1 MRITEAHDYDLTGEL
16 VDEPVESAGRSGFV
30 QIAPALIAR

>member
-16 VDEPVESAGRSGFV
+16 MDSTGLARPVLLSIPRS
-30 QIAPALIAR
+30 